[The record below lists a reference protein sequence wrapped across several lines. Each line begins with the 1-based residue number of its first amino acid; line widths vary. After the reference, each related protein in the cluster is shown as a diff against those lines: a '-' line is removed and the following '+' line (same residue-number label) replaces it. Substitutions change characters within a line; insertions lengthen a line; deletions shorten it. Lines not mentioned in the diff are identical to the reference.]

1 MRFIHLSDIHH
12 QVDWSA
18 RSWAS
23 TGAQGVLGRI
33 ELHGFGRLTR
43 FKDASSQWRRLLD
56 DVDAHQPDHVLL
68 TGDLTAMGHPDELG
82 WMRETIEPLL
92 RAGRLTL
99 IPGNHDRY
107 VAPRAFEATFA
118 DALRSDLP
126 ELADEHGYPFV
137 KLLGEDTALVG
148 LDSTRVSGW
157 SQYFVGRLG
166 AAQLT
171 ALSRV
176 LEHPRVRHRTVHV
189 LSHHGPLSS
198 DGRREWIESALIDG
212 PQLLRLISK
221 HRVVLHHGH
230 AHRRSWHRRTEA
242 RPHLIGAGSST
253 EPGRAGFWAI
263 DARDHSEVEATFHPR
278 QPTEPR
284 VSGS

>member
-18 RSWAS
+18 RSWGA
-23 TGAQGVLGRI
+23 TGAQGLLGRI
-33 ELHGFGRLTR
+33 ELHGFGRLAR
-43 FKDASSQWRRLLD
+43 FRDASSRWRRLLD
-56 DVDAHQPDHVLL
+56 DLDAHAPEHVLL
-68 TGDLTAMGHPDELG
+68 TGDLTAMGHPEELE
-82 WMRETIEPLL
+82 WMRESVEPLL

-107 VAPRAFEATFA
+107 VAPKAFETVFA

-126 ELADEHGYPFV
+126 EFADEHGYPFV
-137 KLLGEDTALVG
+137 KLLGDDTALVG

-166 AAQLT
+166 QRQLAALEK
-171 ALSRV
+171 V
-176 LEHPRVRHRTVHV
+176 LVDPRLEGRTVHV

-212 PQLLRLISK
+212 PALLELIRR

-253 EPGRAGFWAI
+253 EPGRAGFWIIEA
-263 DARDHSEVEATFHPR
+263 DDHHDVEARFVP
-278 QPTEPR
+278 PSE
-284 VSGS
+284 